1 MSRMQHGR
9 QENLSLR
16 HSLELEPPRSV
27 ETQERCSTSGIRRK
41 FQLQNRNRLRFPEPA
56 NAGRYSRKAA
66 SASIRPRT
74 GLGKVKKLGA
84 LKRPRRRQPAN
95 AKLQHRQFCT
105 PLWCFL
111 RSQLRS
117 FIMYHKHQM
126 ILLRIFSLFAQ
137 AQLPMVEMLITCSVK
152 RDFARLCRPL
162 IPIASDPR
170 QRLST
175 LKSDILILHSRK
187 QIPLMQPLVLQ
198 FFQRRKMLLKCFHQR
213 TIDFSV

>member
-1 MSRMQHGR
+1 MQVDTA
-9 QENLSLR
+9 E
-16 HSLELEPPRSV
+16 E
-27 ETQERCSTSGIRRK
+27 
-41 FQLQNRNRLRFPEPA
+41 
-56 NAGRYSRKAA
+56 
-66 SASIRPRT
+66 RPRRRY
-74 GLGKVKKLGA
+74 GRERASERSKSEKRPRRRYGRERA
-84 LKRPRRRQPAN
+84 SERARKRPRRRQPAN

-126 ILLRIFSLFAQ
+126 ILLRILSLFAQ
-137 AQLPMVEMLITCSVK
+137 AQLPIVEMSITCSVK

-170 QRLST
+170 QRLPT

-187 QIPLMQPLVLQ
+187 QVPLMQPLVLQ